1 MQVILKVLSALA
13 ATMTIIDAKDLQFR
27 PLIGWNAW
35 RLLRWLDD
43 VQDDRDS
50 ILVGLAHDTD
60 VRIGCKC
67 LHRSECF
74 RTDFTCLEEWQCAL
88 WLIFLQELRH
98 SSFDALRGHL
108 SLSAEFLPCSFG
120 LLW

>member
-43 VQDDRDS
+43 V
-50 ILVGLAHDTD
+50 
-60 VRIGCKC
+60 
-67 LHRSECF
+67 
-74 RTDFTCLEEWQCAL
+74 
-88 WLIFLQELRH
+88 
-98 SSFDALRGHL
+98 
-108 SLSAEFLPCSFG
+108 
-120 LLW
+120 

>member
-1 MQVILKVLSALA
+1 MQVILEVLSALA

-67 LHRSECF
+67 LH
-74 RTDFTCLEEWQCAL
+74 
-88 WLIFLQELRH
+88 
-98 SSFDALRGHL
+98 
-108 SLSAEFLPCSFG
+108 
-120 LLW
+120 